1 MPRQLIAVYQN
12 GNYVVKLYSDGTKEK
27 ITNEDSFIA
36 AFPDSIDLKITNY
49 CDMNCPMCHE
59 KSSVDGKEGDLTK
72 SFLSTLKKG
81 TELAIG
87 GGNPLSHS
95 HLLPFL
101 ERMKNQGVICNLTV
115 NEQHFLKSKELIS
128 RLIND
133 KLIYGLGISIKA
145 YNEEVVK
152 FACGNSNVV
161 LHIING
167 LFTDYD
173 KLSNKGLKI
182 LILGYKRFGR
192 GAELYNESI
201 EKNMQASKKGI
212 SSLFGKFRYIS
223 FDNLALDQLE
233 LRSLIS
239 KDEFEKMYMGDD
251 GEGTMY
257 VDLVEEKYAKSS
269 TSTIRYNIEN
279 DIGTMF
285 KRIQIKK

>member
-1 MPRQLIAVYQN
+1 
-12 GNYVVKLYSDGTKEK
+12 
-27 ITNEDSFIA
+27 
-36 AFPDSIDLKITNY
+36 
-49 CDMNCPMCHE
+49 
-59 KSSVDGKEGDLTK
+59 
-72 SFLSTLKKG
+72 
-81 TELAIG
+81 
-87 GGNPLSHS
+87 
-95 HLLPFL
+95 
-101 ERMKNQGVICNLTV
+101 
-115 NEQHFLKSKELIS
+115 
-128 RLIND
+128 LIND

-201 EKNMQASKKGI
+201 EKNIQASKKNI

-233 LRSLIS
+233 LRNLIS

-285 KRIQIKK
+285 KRIQIIK